1 MPSQLK
7 SEDNMKTSKA
17 GIELI
22 KKYEGLRLA
31 SYVDSSG
38 VWTIGYGHT
47 GDVKM
52 GDVITKEEAERLL
65 IQDLSVA
72 ENEINRYGLNLC
84 QNQFDALVSFVYN
97 VGIGNFRKSTLLK
110 KLQADPNDPT
120 IADEFKRWIYA
131 GGKVLQGL
139 VKRRSD
145 EARLYFS

>member
-1 MPSQLK
+1 
-7 SEDNMKTSKA
+7 MKTSKA

-31 SYVDSSG
+31 SYVDSAG
-38 VWTIGYGHT
+38 VLTIGYGHT
-47 GDVKM
+47 GGVKM

-65 IQDLSVA
+65 IEDLSVA

-110 KLQADPNDPT
+110 KLLADPNDPT
-120 IADEFKRWIYA
+120 IASEFNRWIYA
-131 GGKVLQGL
+131 GGRVLQGL
-139 VKRRSD
+139 VKRRSE